1 MTKSRQEAEYSEP
14 VYKRGK
20 YLVSTLATVAVMV
33 IAAIIIWQMHNNAV
47 VKINSALQQQERD
60 GVSESQ
66 RQEFAETTST
76 DPVGFDLANYMEAKY
91 PTIVLLTYF
100 VLAALALAVVVRF
113 ALFFMFSTK
122 RDQYYPNNVELDHF
136 LSQKFATWDEFCRYT
151 QTRDHRKS
159 RFWRVLKDSVM
170 VTDASGR
177 VDHLYLHLRNRIDR
191 ITENMDEMSLYD
203 SIATAS
209 PAAGFFGTLIG
220 FLFIFSQGQSAA
232 NLSQSLEFAVGLK
245 VAIITS
251 LWGLVNL
258 GMAIGAT
265 YFSRRIIDQIH
276 DQMVVRAVAVC
287 EVVETL
293 RITDRKPVSET
304 EMEVIN
310 NKEQIRVR
318 S

>member
-1 MTKSRQEAEYSEP
+1 MTKSRHEAEYSEP
-14 VYKRGK
+14 VDKRGK
-20 YLVSTLATVAVMV
+20 YLVSTLATVAVLIV
-33 IAAIIIWQMHNNAV
+33 AALIIWQMRDNAV
-47 VKINSALQQQERD
+47 TKINSALLQQERD

-66 RQEFAETTST
+66 RKDFAETTGT
-76 DPVGFDLANYMEAKY
+76 DPVGFDLANYMQAKY

-113 ALFFMFSTK
+113 ALFFLFSTK

-136 LSQKFATWDEFCRYT
+136 LSQKFTTWDEFCRYT

-220 FLFIFSQGQSAA
+220 FLYIFSQGQSAA

-251 LWGLVNL
+251 LWGLLNL

-293 RITDRKPVSET
+293 RITDRQPVAQT
-304 EMEVIN
+304 ELEAIP

>member
-1 MTKSRQEAEYSEP
+1 MTDQRQESEYYEP
-14 VYKRGK
+14 IYKRGN
-20 YLVSTLATVAVMV
+20 YLVSVIATVVVLMISAMV
-33 IAAIIIWQMHNNAV
+33 IWKMHDNAL
-47 VKINSALQQQERD
+47 VKIDASLQQQERD
-60 GVSESQ
+60 GVSETQ
-66 RQEFAETTST
+66 RRDFAETTST

-100 VLAALALAVVVRF
+100 VLAALGLAAVVSLAIFVVF
-113 ALFFMFSTK
+113 TAK
-122 RDQYYPNNVELDHF
+122 REKYYPSDASLDHF
-136 LSQKFATWDEFCRYT
+136 LKQKFQSWEEFCEYV
-151 QTRDHRKS
+151 QAQDHRKS

-170 VTDASGR
+170 VTNASGR
-177 VDHLYLHLRNRIDR
+177 LDHLYLHLRNRIDR
-191 ITENMDEMSLYD
+191 ITEAMDEMSLYD

-258 GMAIGAT
+258 GVAIGAT
-265 YFSRRIIDQIH
+265 YFSRRIVDQIH
-276 DQMVVRAVAVC
+276 GQMVVRAVAVC
-287 EVVETL
+287 EVVESFAVPS
-293 RITDRKPVSET
+293 R
-304 EMEVIN
+304 EMIVEAQPRPSM
-310 NKEQIRVR
+310 ERVHGR

>member
-1 MTKSRQEAEYSEP
+1 MTDPRQEAQYTEP
-14 VYKRGK
+14 LYKRRN
-20 YLVSTLATVAVMV
+20 YIVPTLATIVVLIISAVV
-33 IAAIIIWQMHNNAV
+33 LWTMHNNATDN
-47 VKINSALQQQERD
+47 INAALQQQQRD
-60 GVSESQ
+60 GVSAVDREG
-66 RQEFAETTST
+66 FAETTGT
-76 DPVGFDLANYMEAKY
+76 DPVGFDLANYLEAKY

-100 VLAALALAVVVRF
+100 VLAALGIAVLVRF
-113 ALFFMFSTK
+113 TLFMLFSTK
-122 RDQYYPNNVELDHF
+122 RDQYYPNDASLDHF
-136 LSQKFATWDEFCRYT
+136 LKQKFVSWEEFCQYV
-151 QTRDHRKS
+151 QAQDHLNS
-159 RFWRVLKDSVM
+159 RFWRILKDSAM
-170 VTDASGR
+170 VTSASGR

-251 LWGLVNL
+251 LWGLLNL
-258 GMAIGAT
+258 GLAIAAT
-265 YFSRRIIDQIH
+265 YFSRRVINQIH

-287 EVVETL
+287 EIVESL
-293 RITDRKPVSET
+293 PQGQLEKVQQVLPS
-304 EMEVIN
+304 
-310 NKEQIRVR
+310 KEHLRVR